1 VVIAQAVHESDYG
14 LEAKWRDVYD
24 SVATDFDFMT
34 GIMVGD
40 RHRGEGSDPTSV
52 DTGIRSADQI
62 QRHGAG
68 VVHNQGRIA
77 AATGLVGM
85 RL

>member
-24 SVATDFDFMT
+24 SVATDFDFMA

-40 RHRGEGSDPTSV
+40 RHPAAKALIQHLSTPASVQLIKSRGMEPG
-52 DTGIRSADQI
+52 
-62 QRHGAG
+62 
-68 VVHNQGRIA
+68 
-77 AATGLVGM
+77 
-85 RL
+85 